1 MVLNLLR
8 VEEVNPEFM
17 MERSFHQFQN
27 YTNLPK
33 LYEKVKAL
41 ESQIQS
47 FEIDD
52 ESEVMSY
59 YRLREQLTNLNNEF
73 QSWLVKPQYLVPFL
87 QPGRLVK
94 IEHQDKNFGYGTV
107 ISFKKKAAKEK
118 SNPMQKD
125 DCTYAIDCLIQ
136 GKHNLLF

>member
-59 YRLREQLTNLNNEF
+59 YRLREQLTNLNNCVTDVQE
-73 QSWLVKPQYLVPFL
+73 
-87 QPGRLVK
+87 
-94 IEHQDKNFGYGTV
+94 NFIG
-107 ISFKKKAAKEK
+107 E
-118 SNPMQKD
+118 
-125 DCTYAIDCLIQ
+125 
-136 GKHNLLF
+136 NLHAVR